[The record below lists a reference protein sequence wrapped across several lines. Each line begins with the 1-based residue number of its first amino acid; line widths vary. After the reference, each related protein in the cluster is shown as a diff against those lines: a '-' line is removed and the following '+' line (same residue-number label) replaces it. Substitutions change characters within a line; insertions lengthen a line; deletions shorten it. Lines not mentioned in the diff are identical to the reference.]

1 MAKELGQEPVQVP
14 HWIQELTMSRIGA
27 KVSGGGA
34 GAVSDP
40 GSTSIFSDWFM
51 LKPPFD

>member
-14 HWIQELTMSRIGA
+14 HWIHELIMSRIGA

-34 GAVSDP
+34 DAVSDIC
-40 GSTSIFSDWFM
+40 SMSIFSDWFIAT
-51 LKPPFD
+51 PFI